1 VAAPAYSTQQESP
14 MLNEFGCHRL
24 ITRAALFVLFLFLAN
39 LTAGADELRALKFLK
54 AGKDVGRLTLDELT
68 AKAKPQKLE
77 VFEFQNGEKRTYE
90 VIPFNA
96 VMDAAYGKEWRKS
109 EDILFTCAD
118 GYQPIVPVSEFTKH
132 EAYLA
137 IAVPGA
143 NEFTV
148 FSKIHQNKPVE
159 LGPFYLVWKNLGD
172 AVLMAQGPNYWPY
185 QLTTVDLVRFADKA
199 VKLAP
204 PATAQQDAKEG
215 FALFR
220 KTCLA
225 CHTVNGEGG
234 QISGVELNRPVSVT
248 RYWNKEWLV
257 TVSGSPVQNQCGRRA
272 RCPTTRARAATS
284 SRHTSA
290 QSRFSRS
297 SRTSSPWRGEPER
310 KAQCCASGIARYSP
324 RLVAQCR
331 AW

>member
-1 VAAPAYSTQQESP
+1 MS
-14 MLNEFGCHRL
+14 RL
-24 ITRAALFVLFLFLAN
+24 ISRAALVALFLCLAT
-39 LTAGADELRALKFLK
+39 LIARADEFRALKFLK
-54 AGKDVGRLTLDELT
+54 GGKEVGRLTIDELT

-90 VIPFNA
+90 VISFNA
-96 VMDAAYGKEWRKS
+96 VMDAAYGKDWRKS

-118 GYQPIVPVSEFTKH
+118 GYQPIVPASEFTKH

-143 NEFTV
+143 KDFTV
-148 FSKIHQNKPVE
+148 FSKIHENKPVE
-159 LGPFYLVWKNLGD
+159 LGPFYLVWQNLGD

-204 PATAQQDAKEG
+204 PATAKQDAKEG

-225 CHTVNGEGG
+225 CHTLNGEGG
-234 QISGVELNRPVSVT
+234 QASGVELNRPVSVT
-248 RYWNKEWLV
+248 RYWNKEWLAKWIASPKSV
-257 TVSGSPVQNQCGRRA
+257 RETSKMPDYESESGYQLPAGVRA
-272 RCPTTRARAATS
+272 K
-284 SRHTSA
+284 
-290 QSRFSRS
+290 QI
-297 SRTSSPWRGEPER
+297 
-310 KAQCCASGIARYSP
+310 QQIIAYLESM
-324 RLVAQCR
+324 AK
-331 AW
+331 